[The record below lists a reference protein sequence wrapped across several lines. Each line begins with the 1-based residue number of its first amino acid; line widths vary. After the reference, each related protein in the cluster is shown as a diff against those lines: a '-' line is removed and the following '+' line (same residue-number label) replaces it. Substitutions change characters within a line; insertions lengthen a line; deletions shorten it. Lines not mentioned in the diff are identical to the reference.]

1 MKEVDAK
8 ESNKVI
14 DSNNPESQPKVEIQ
28 AQYLKN
34 IFFDSPIVP
43 GVFKKLTEAPKVDLN
58 LDLQVK
64 EVEAKT
70 FEVTLVLNIK
80 ANKDIETVFTT
91 DIEYSGLFKI
101 ENIAN
106 EDQKKQILLIYCPN
120 LLFPFARSIVATIS
134 REAGFMPLMVNP
146 VDFAALYLQQQQREK
161 NNVQPVVH

>member
-1 MKEVDAK
+1 MKEVDA
-8 ESNKVI
+8 EGSNKI
-14 DSNNPESQPKVEIQ
+14 INSNSSENQPKVEIQ

-34 IFFDSPIVP
+34 VFFDSPLVP
-43 GVFKKLTEAPKVDLN
+43 GVFKKLTEAPKIDLS

-70 FEVTLVLNIK
+70 FEVTLVFNIK

-101 ENIAN
+101 DNVAT

-120 LLFPFARSIVATIS
+120 FLFPFARSLVAMIS

-146 VDFAALYLQQQQREK
+146 VDFAALYLQQQQKEK
-161 NNVQPVVH
+161 NNVQPIVH

>member
-1 MKEVDAK
+1 MKEVSK
-8 ESNKVI
+8 TEESEKVK
-14 DSNNPESQPKVEIQ
+14 NPELQPKVEIQ

-34 IFFDSPIVP
+34 VFFDSPLVP
-43 GVFKKLTEAPKVDLN
+43 GVFKKLTEAPKVDLS

-64 EVEAKT
+64 EVEQQV
-70 FEVTLVLNIK
+70 FEVTLVFNIK

-101 ENIAN
+101 DNVAN

-120 LLFPFARSIVATIS
+120 LLFPFARSVVATIS

-146 VDFAALYLQQQQREK
+146 VDFAGLYLQQQQQREK
-161 NNVQPVVH
+161 NNVQPIVH

>member
-1 MKEVDAK
+1 MKEVNKAE
-8 ESNKVI
+8 ESEKVK
-14 DSNNPESQPKVEIQ
+14 NPESQPKVEIQ

-34 IFFDSPIVP
+34 VFFDSPLVP

-70 FEVTLVLNIK
+70 YEVTLVFNIK

-101 ENIAN
+101 DNVGT

-120 LLFPFARSIVATIS
+120 LLFPFARSVVATIS

-146 VDFAALYLQQQQREK
+146 VDFAALYMQQQQKEK
-161 NNVQPVVH
+161 NNTQPVVH